1 MKRSIYIVFAL
12 VIFSLAFYLQNRYAI
27 LSVDDWIYAF
37 KVDHNAYNYQSVAD
51 DDTDRQIIHSFYDAI
66 LSQSQDYFKTNGR
79 FIIHTLVQYLCG
91 TKTMQQFI
99 IINSIMFALFTLLIV
114 KVINRKIEFYS
125 LLFILSAIWILLPHK
140 GLTFMGNITCSVN
153 YLWTSVATLLFI
165 YLFEKLINKRKFGL
179 PIFIIFT
186 FYSFVTGSL
195 QESFSIGITGM
206 LIIYLFIYYQT
217 INKQQIIVSIAYILG
232 TCICILSPANFRRFD
247 DIGGMGFHCNSIL
260 GLVSSPVFLLFII
273 CMIILA
279 HKNKLL
285 ESIYNNFII
294 IIPIIINVIFSI
306 FIAYNGRHQL
316 TAINVF
322 SMVFIMR
329 MWMDYLPIHIKK
341 TTTYLLT
348 FIALLSYY
356 PILIARKSYYN
367 EYTKIIERTKYSI
380 DGTII
385 GTEFEEKTAKIKK
398 NHILECNYIATF
410 TFQDWDFYERSLS
423 IYLTQGKDNRFI
435 KEVIK

>member
-1 MKRSIYIVFAL
+1 MKRNIYIVSIL
-12 VIFSLAFYLQNRYAI
+12 IIFFLAFYVQDRYAI
-27 LSVDDWIYAF
+27 YSVDDWIYAF
-37 KVDHNAYNYQSVAD
+37 EVNENAHNYQSVAED
-51 DDTDRQIIHSFYDAI
+51 NTDRQMIRSFHHAV
-66 LSQSQDYFKTNGR
+66 LSQTQDYFKTNGR
-79 FIIHTLVQYLCG
+79 FIVHTLVQYFCG
-91 TKTMQQFI
+91 TKTMQQFVI
-99 IINSIMFALFTLLIV
+99 VNSIIFALFTLLLI
-114 KVINRKIEFYS
+114 KVINRKIGIYS
-125 LLFILSAIWILLPHK
+125 LLFLLSSIWILLPHK
-140 GLTFMGNITCSVN
+140 GLTFMGNITCSIN

-165 YLFEKLINKRKFGL
+165 LLFETLINKSKFSL
-179 PIFIIFT
+179 SLFILFIL
-186 FYSFVTGSL
+186 YSFVSGSL
-195 QESFSIGITGM
+195 QESFSIGIAGM
-206 LIIYLFIYYQT
+206 LVLFLIIKNKT
-217 INKQQIIVSIAYILG
+217 INYQQRTVSIAYIIG

-247 DIGGMGFHCNSIL
+247 DIGGMGFHFNSIL

-341 TTTYLLT
+341 TTTFLLT
-348 FIALLSYY
+348 SIALLSYY

>member
-1 MKRSIYIVFAL
+1 
-12 VIFSLAFYLQNRYAI
+12 
-27 LSVDDWIYAF
+27 
-37 KVDHNAYNYQSVAD
+37 
-51 DDTDRQIIHSFYDAI
+51 
-66 LSQSQDYFKTNGR
+66 
-79 FIIHTLVQYLCG
+79 
-91 TKTMQQFI
+91 
-99 IINSIMFALFTLLIV
+99 
-114 KVINRKIEFYS
+114 
-125 LLFILSAIWILLPHK
+125 
-140 GLTFMGNITCSVN
+140 
-153 YLWTSVATLLFI
+153 
-165 YLFEKLINKRKFGL
+165 
-179 PIFIIFT
+179 
-186 FYSFVTGSL
+186 
-195 QESFSIGITGM
+195 
-206 LIIYLFIYYQT
+206 
-217 INKQQIIVSIAYILG
+217 
-232 TCICILSPANFRRFD
+232 
-247 DIGGMGFHCNSIL
+247 MGFHFNSIL

-329 MWMDYLPIHIKK
+329 MNYLPIHIKK

-348 FIALLSYY
+348 SIALLSYY